1 MNVHDLFHFEMYNEA
16 THPGLLFL
24 AILPDANARQQIYR
38 MAGVIKRAHG
48 LRGQLTARDRLHA
61 TLFPL
66 TDLPEAAVQKVCDV
80 IAETKAEPFEVS
92 FDCTTSFRGGRGSR
106 PFVLTGA
113 NGLKRLKSF
122 RRSLAMAFKG
132 RGLGFLARRDFTP
145 HVTLLFDDRE
155 VEEHPAGP
163 VRWTVSEVVLIHSLG
178 GHEHLA
184 RWPLDV

>member
-1 MNVHDLFHFEMYNEA
+1 LFRTKMYDEA
-16 THPGLLFL
+16 THTGLLFL
-24 AILPDANARQQIYR
+24 AILPDAKARQQIYR
-38 MAGVIKRAHG
+38 MAEVIKRAHG

-66 TDLPEAAVQKVCDV
+66 TGLPEAAVQKVCG
-80 IAETKAEPFEVS
+80 IITETRAEPFEVS

-106 PFVLTGA
+106 PFVLTGDD
-113 NGLKRLKSF
+113 GLRRLKSF
-122 RRSLAMAFKG
+122 RRSLAVAFKA

-145 HVTLLFDDRE
+145 HVTLLFDDRA
-155 VEEHPAGP
+155 VEEHPADP

-178 GHEHLA
+178 GHQHLA